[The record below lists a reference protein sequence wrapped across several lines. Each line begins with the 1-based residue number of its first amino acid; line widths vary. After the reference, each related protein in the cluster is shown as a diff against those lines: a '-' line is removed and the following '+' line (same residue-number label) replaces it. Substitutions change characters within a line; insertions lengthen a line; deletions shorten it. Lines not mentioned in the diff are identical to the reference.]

1 MPSPKE
7 TSARTLGGER
17 RASGFSGANA
27 EYIDQLYEVFRE
39 SPDSVSAEWR
49 SFFYGFEHGASDAMG
64 AAGPNVPSERPREDC
79 QDSGIERLIQAYRLL
94 GHLYADLDPLRL
106 LPRERPRELLPSY
119 YGLERERLQQRVSVV
134 SIDADHALPVTDRCS
149 AAAVR
154 SVRPMH
160 QVPGPRPVAAPGS
173 R

>member
-1 MPSPKE
+1 MSPPDTELKRL
-7 TSARTLGGER
+7 TQQQ

-49 SFFYGFEHGASDAMG
+49 SFFYGFEHGASDPMG

-106 LPRERPRELLPSY
+106 VWALGLW
-119 YGLERERLQQRVSVV
+119 YGNG
-134 SIDADHALPVTDRCS
+134 ALR
-149 AAAVR
+149 R
-154 SVRPMH
+154 NRMI
-160 QVPGPRPVAAPGS
+160 
-173 R
+173 